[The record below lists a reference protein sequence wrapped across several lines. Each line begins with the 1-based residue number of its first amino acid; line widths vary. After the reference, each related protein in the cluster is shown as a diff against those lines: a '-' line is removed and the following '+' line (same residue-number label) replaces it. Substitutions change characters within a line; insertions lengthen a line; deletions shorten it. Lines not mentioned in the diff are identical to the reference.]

1 MKEYK
6 TWLVAVMAALGLL
19 LMALSWG
26 QSGSNSLWPYLC
38 IGIGA
43 GLFGQGTGELVSR
56 RALRDCPEFRRQLE
70 IARKDERNMA
80 IADHAKSKA
89 FDLMTF
95 SFGALMLSFALM
107 RVQMAAVWMLVLVY
121 LFVHGYALY
130 WRCRYEKEM

>member
-1 MKEYK
+1 
-6 TWLVAVMAALGLL
+6 
-19 LMALSWG
+19 
-26 QSGSNSLWPYLC
+26 
-38 IGIGA
+38 
-43 GLFGQGTGELVSR
+43 
-56 RALRDCPEFRRQLE
+56 
-70 IARKDERNMA
+70 MA

-107 RVQMAAVWMLVLVY
+107 RVPMAVVWMLVLVY

>member
-1 MKEYK
+1 MKKYK
-6 TWLVAVMAALGLL
+6 DWLIAAAGLL
-19 LMALSWG
+19 LLALGNWQIG
-26 QSGSNSLWPYLC
+26 GDTPLTYIC
-38 IGIGA
+38 IGVGS
-43 GLFGQGTGELVSR
+43 GLFGQGIGEIVSR
-56 RALRDCPEFRRQLE
+56 RALRGSPEIQRQLE

>member
-1 MKEYK
+1 MKKYK
-6 TWLVAVMAALGLL
+6 DWLIAAAGLL
-19 LMALSWG
+19 LLALGNWQIG
-26 QSGSNSLWPYLC
+26 GDTPLTYIC
-38 IGIGA
+38 IGVGS
-43 GLFGQGTGELVSR
+43 GLFGQGIGEIVSR
-56 RALRDCPEFRRQLE
+56 WALRGSPEIQRQLE